1 MADEDELMKH
11 ETEIVI
17 LSDRME
23 QLGLKV
29 DELKNSLKGDVGDIH
44 KHIERKF
51 SDELKLCSLSLKQEI
66 SEETDKK
73 ITRSI
78 DSIKAMIKTWAML
91 LLFGVSGTV
100 GVTAYIATV
109 KSNEPQ
115 HSLAQDM
122 VELYKV
128 ISQENRKN
136 VKQTEVIMKPE
147 RVIP

>member
-1 MADEDELMKH
+1 MSDEDELMKH
-11 ETEIVI
+11 EAEIAI
-17 LSDRME
+17 IGDRME
-23 QLGLKV
+23 QLGIKV
-29 DELKNSLKGDVGDIH
+29 DDLKISIKSDVGDIH

-66 SEETDKK
+66 TLETDKK
-73 ITRSI
+73 ITDSI
-78 DSIKAMIKTWAML
+78 DNIKAMIKTWAML

-100 GVTAYIATV
+100 GVTAYIAMV
-109 KSNEPQ
+109 KSNEPK
-115 HSLAQDM
+115 SSVAQDM